1 MVLYQYT
8 EKTVGDEIKT
18 ITTKDMRSLVG
29 FKFNGDFSEK
39 RLSRGREALT
49 TGSIKLALQESL
61 EAVARPLRL
70 FNQQPHTK
78 SNLDAIDLDNEA
90 LRLLIKS
97 LSKTLRG
104 LLSRTFFELNE
115 IQRANIQDDF
125 RQ

>member
-1 MVLYQYT
+1 MT
-8 EKTVGDEIKT
+8 S
-18 ITTKDMRSLVG
+18 SLEEVQWYCT
-29 FKFNGDFSEK
+29 NIRK
-39 RLSRGREALT
+39 RLEALT
-49 TGSIKLALQESL
+49 LGSIKLALQESL

-70 FNQQPHTK
+70 FNQPHTK

-90 LRLLIKS
+90 SRLLIKS

-115 IQRANIQDDF
+115 IQRASIQDDF